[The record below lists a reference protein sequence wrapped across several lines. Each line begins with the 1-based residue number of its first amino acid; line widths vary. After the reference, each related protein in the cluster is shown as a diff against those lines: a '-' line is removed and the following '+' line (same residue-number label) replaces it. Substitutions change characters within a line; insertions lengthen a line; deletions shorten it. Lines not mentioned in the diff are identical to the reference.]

1 MSQSDLGGLQNLFGN
16 FIGPL
21 IDLIFWN
28 DPHPQAMKD
37 RFCILEYIGESPS
50 PVRTN
55 AARSS
60 PPYRLCM
67 SSKANAVAMTSFS

>member
-1 MSQSDLGGLQNLFGN
+1 MSESDLGGLQNLFGN

-37 RFCILEYIGESPS
+37 RSSKPLARRADPTYPIVADDPS
-50 PVRTN
+50 PL
-55 AARSS
+55 
-60 PPYRLCM
+60 P
-67 SSKANAVAMTSFS
+67 